1 MTTLDQFRLTTVL
14 IERYFNATGFVWKIQ
29 ELILLVTAW
38 YVLSGCDFFTRMNLR
53 TMLAVPI

>member
-1 MTTLDQFRLTTVL
+1 MAKDDGTPVAFELLPWAG
-14 IERYFNATGFVWKIQ
+14 YGFVWKIQ

-38 YVLSGCDFFTRMNLR
+38 YVLSGCDFFARMNLG